1 MQNAANLG
9 IPSPAPQQIGREVFS
24 PGRVDP
30 KLGDIYQLEDS
41 ASSTYHG
48 VSVSVNRKLSELE
61 FSANYTLSKTLD
73 DASDFDEQ
81 PQNPF
86 DTRSDR
92 ALSRNDDRQR
102 FVLSMLWELPKADES
117 SVWPEKVFGGIE
129 LAPIFTVGSGRPA
142 NPLTG
147 LDSNRSHVWPLSA
160 RPLGFG
166 RNSLSTGSS
175 VNLDL
180 GVNKSFPVRPGSHL
194 SLVVAFFNLFDRRNV
209 TQINPFF
216 GSNAAPLPGFGQPI
230 GSLNP
235 RQIQFSLEYEF

>member
-1 MQNAANLG
+1 
-9 IPSPAPQQIGREVFS
+9 
-24 PGRVDP
+24 
-30 KLGDIYQLEDS
+30 
-41 ASSTYHG
+41 
-48 VSVSVNRKLSELE
+48 
-61 FSANYTLSKTLD
+61 
-73 DASDFDEQ
+73 
-81 PQNPF
+81 
-86 DTRSDR
+86 
-92 ALSRNDDRQR
+92 
-102 FVLSMLWELPKADES
+102 MLWELPKGDES
-117 SVWPEKVFGGIE
+117 SGWLEKVFGGIE
-129 LAPIFTVGSGRPA
+129 LAPIFTVGSSRPE

-147 LDSNRSHVWPLSA
+147 LDSNRSHAWPLSA

-194 SLVVAFFNLFDRRNV
+194 SLVVDFFNLFDRRNV